1 MKLALVAALALT
13 ACATET
19 EFDGEVLPGRTL
31 AKELCPTGCTDEVTA
46 GINRSR
52 WRQLDETMYELV
64 DEVTQT
70 IPTGTTRTHGVL
82 VGPDA
87 GQNGSHRLADHVT
100 SDLERGIHP
109 CEGIQS
115 SGTCSNVCTSTVT
128 QGTGAGGCYV
138 VQCPTEVV
146 IARCTP

>member
-1 MKLALVAALALT
+1 MKLALVAVLALT

-19 EFDGEVLPGRTL
+19 EYDGDVMPGRTL
-31 AKELCPTGCTDEVTA
+31 AKELCPTGCTDEVTD
-46 GINRSR
+46 GITRSR
-52 WRQLDETMYELV
+52 WRQLDESTFELV
-64 DEVTQT
+64 DEVSQT
-70 IPTGTTRTHGVL
+70 IPTGNTRTH
-82 VGPDA
+82 VGPVGADV
-87 GQNGSHRLADHVT
+87 GQNDPHRLADHVT

-115 SGTCSNVCTSTVT
+115 SGACSNVCTSTVT
-128 QGTGAGGCYV
+128 QGTGTGGCYV